1 MTKAAEASQLK
12 RKRLPDTD
20 TALRGK
26 LAPGRWSITNAKSLY
41 LNVTPQGGKS
51 WVLRVV
57 ANGKRRELGLG
68 SYPDLSLA
76 KAKEEAASYRLIARR
91 GGDPAAERDK
101 RNVVAL
107 TFEQA
112 ARAAYADHKDSWR
125 NEKHRAQWINTLETY
140 AFPYVGSNPV
150 STIESADVLRVL
162 APIWLTKPET
172 ARRVRQRMALVMDW
186 AKAHGHRTGENPCS
200 AARTGAGLPR
210 QPKKSEDERHFAA
223 MPYGDVPAFVKA
235 LHGDVASRA
244 VALAL
249 EFLILT
255 AARTG
260 EVIGAKWSEIDLDN
274 AVWTIPAGRM
284 KAKRR
289 HRVPLTARAL
299 EILTEAA
306 KLPKG
311 AGYVFPGTD
320 RDRLSNMAF
329 LMLLRRMGK
338 DCTAHGFRSA
348 FRDWASE
355 RTNFPHQVCEWALA
369 HGINDKTEAAYN
381 RTDQF
386 DRRRKLM
393 AAWESFVRGGAKI
406 VSLRAPAQ
414 AA

>member
-1 MTKAAEASQLK
+1 
-12 RKRLPDTD
+12 
-20 TALRGK
+20 
-26 LAPGRWSITNAKSLY
+26 
-41 LNVTPQGGKS
+41 
-51 WVLRVV
+51 
-57 ANGKRRELGLG
+57 
-68 SYPDLSLA
+68 
-76 KAKEEAASYRLIARR
+76 
-91 GGDPAAERDK
+91 
-101 RNVVAL
+101 
-107 TFEQA
+107 
-112 ARAAYADHKDSWR
+112 
-125 NEKHRAQWINTLETY
+125 
-140 AFPYVGSNPV
+140 
-150 STIESADVLRVL
+150 
-162 APIWLTKPET
+162 
-172 ARRVRQRMALVMDW
+172 
-186 AKAHGHRTGENPCS
+186 
-200 AARTGAGLPR
+200 
-210 QPKKSEDERHFAA
+210 
-223 MPYGDVPAFVKA
+223 VKA

-274 AVWTIPAGRM
+274 AVWTIPAERM

-289 HRVPLTARAL
+289 HRVPLSVRTV
-299 EILTEAA
+299 EILKEAA

-329 LMLLRRMGK
+329 LMLLRRVGK

-393 AAWESFVRGGAKI
+393 AAWESFVGGGAKV
-406 VSLRAPAQ
+406 VSLRTPAQ